1 MPIQPKKDDVLFTFN
16 DDDDDQDLDTTQVST
31 GTQSEVW
38 CWAQYMTFYSIAYLL
53 LSVID
58 SDSLANDEPTAVPAS
73 KDIASKPPTTK
84 SQTDPGEM
92 EDWEREMREAA
103 GLF

>member
-1 MPIQPKKDDVLFTFN
+1 
-16 DDDDDQDLDTTQVST
+16 
-31 GTQSEVW
+31 
-38 CWAQYMTFYSIAYLL
+38 MTFYSIAYLL
-53 LSVID
+53 LSFTY
-58 SDSLANDEPTAVPAS
+58 SDSLENDEPTGLPAS
-73 KDIASKPPTTK
+73 NDSASKPPTTK

>member
-1 MPIQPKKDDVLFTFN
+1 
-16 DDDDDQDLDTTQVST
+16 
-31 GTQSEVW
+31 
-38 CWAQYMTFYSIAYLL
+38 MTFYSIAYLL
-53 LSVID
+53 LSFFYAD
-58 SDSLANDEPTAVPAS
+58 LLANDESIAVPAS
-73 KDIASKPPTTK
+73 NDSASKPPTSK